1 MIKIAYQMVKME
13 KKGIRIREI
22 IKIWDI
28 RINYAGLV
36 L

>member
-1 MIKIAYQMVKME
+1 MIKRAHQVVKME
-13 KKGIRIREI
+13 KKSIRIRKI